1 MKDLNIYEREASNH
15 EQRGVS
21 KGTAYDEETDRA
33 SENDNNPNG
42 ASNDGA
48 MKMDGKL
55 PLAGR
60 PILPTQLSSVRS

>member
-1 MKDLNIYEREASNH
+1 MKDLNIHKSEASNQ
-15 EQRGVS
+15 EQQGVA
-21 KGTAYDEETDRA
+21 KGTENDEETDRA

-48 MKMDGKL
+48 MKMEGKL
-55 PLAGR
+55 LLAGR